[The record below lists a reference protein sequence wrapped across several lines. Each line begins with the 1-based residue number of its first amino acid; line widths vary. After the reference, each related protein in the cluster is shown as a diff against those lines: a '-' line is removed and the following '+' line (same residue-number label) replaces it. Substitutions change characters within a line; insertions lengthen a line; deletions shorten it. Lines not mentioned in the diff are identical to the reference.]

1 VSRPL
6 RVLLVE
12 DSEDDAEL
20 VMWALRRGGYD
31 LTSERVQ
38 TGPAMAAALDRN
50 TWDVIISDY
59 SMPEFDAPRAFAL
72 FQTKGVDIPF
82 IIVSGTVGED
92 TAVAAMRLGV
102 HDYFL
107 KGKLT
112 RLVPAIER
120 ELRDS
125 ADRQARRQAES
136 SAAATEA
143 KFQRLVEGAPDA
155 IVIVDRQGRI
165 VLVNSQTERL
175 FGYDRKHLLGK
186 PVEVLLPER
195 FRRKHPWHREEH
207 VQDLQVRQVGSG
219 IELSGLGANGV
230 EFPIEV
236 CLSPLETE
244 DGVLVSSTIRDIRKR
259 KHLEEQFRQAQKME
273 AVGQLAGGVAHDF
286 NNVLTVI
293 LSYTRLVLAGL
304 KPGDPLVEDVQEVQR
319 AAERA
324 VELTRQLLAFS
335 RKQVLVPRV
344 IDLNAIVVGM
354 EGMLRRLVTVDIEL
368 SLLPPD
374 GAGRVHADPSQI
386 EQVVMNLVV
395 NAGDAMPH
403 GGKVTIET
411 RNVDLGESY
420 AAAHD
425 GVVPGPYVMLAV
437 TDSGTGMDPATQA
450 RIFEPFFT
458 TKEIG
463 KGTGLGLSMV
473 FGIVKQSAGHLWV
486 ESDLG
491 KGTTFKVYLPRTD
504 RTAEPAPSTTDLST
518 ALLRGTETILLVEDD
533 EQVRKVTYTI
543 LRRQGYNVLEAQNGG
558 EAFLVCEKHTAKI
571 DLLLTDVVMPRMSG
585 RQLAERLSPMRPLM
599 KVLYM
604 SGYTDDSVI
613 HHGVLDSDV
622 AFLQKPMEPES
633 LLRKVREV
641 LDGKAR

>member
-1 VSRPL
+1 
-6 RVLLVE
+6 
-12 DSEDDAEL
+12 
-20 VMWALRRGGYD
+20 
-31 LTSERVQ
+31 
-38 TGPAMAAALDRN
+38 
-50 TWDVIISDY
+50 
-59 SMPEFDAPRAFAL
+59 
-72 FQTKGVDIPF
+72 
-82 IIVSGTVGED
+82 
-92 TAVAAMRLGV
+92 
-102 HDYFL
+102 
-107 KGKLT
+107 
-112 RLVPAIER
+112 
-120 ELRDS
+120 
-125 ADRQARRQAES
+125 
-136 SAAATEA
+136 
-143 KFQRLVEGAPDA
+143 
-155 IVIVDRQGRI
+155 
-165 VLVNSQTERL
+165 
-175 FGYDRKHLLGK
+175 
-186 PVEVLLPER
+186 
-195 FRRKHPWHREEH
+195 
-207 VQDLQVRQVGSG
+207 
-219 IELSGLGANGV
+219 
-230 EFPIEV
+230 
-236 CLSPLETE
+236 
-244 DGVLVSSTIRDIRKR
+244 
-259 KHLEEQFRQAQKME
+259 
-273 AVGQLAGGVAHDF
+273 
-286 NNVLTVI
+286 
-293 LSYTRLVLAGL
+293 
-304 KPGDPLVEDVQEVQR
+304 
-319 AAERA
+319 